1 MREIP
6 GRGYPVQDAPFCDWR
21 RVDAGAGGY
30 GGGRVLDSGMDDE
43 MVDSGRDEMDE
54 LNAIKQS
61 H

>member
-1 MREIP
+1 M
-6 GRGYPVQDAPFCDWR
+6 
-21 RVDAGAGGY
+21 DAGAGGY

-54 LNAIKQS
+54 LYAIKQS